1 VKLWNPKKG
10 YGFIVHRGRDVFV
23 HVSAVQASGL
33 RGLEVGQRVEFE
45 LERGRKGDEAHR
57 LRVAG

>member
-1 VKLWNPKKG
+1 M
-10 YGFIVHRGRDVFV
+10 

-33 RGLEVGQRVEFE
+33 GGLEVGQRVEFE
-45 LERGRKGDEAHR
+45 LQQGRKGDEAHS